1 MRNRNRTLS
10 EETTQIAGMTVT
22 IVRKA
27 IKNMYLRIKPPN
39 ADIVISA
46 PQ

>member
-1 MRNRNRTLS
+1 
-10 EETTQIAGMTVT
+10 MTVT

-39 ADIVISA
+39 AQIVISA
-46 PQ
+46 PVSYTHLMLPTKA